1 MIRLG
6 KAKQETIY
14 MGKETVTTP
23 GNKRRIQV
31 RKARP
36 DGFTEAKRQVFL
48 DTLAMCCTVTAAAK
62 AAGISTVTVNYHRR
76 RDPVFAQQEAE
87 ALAAGYVYLEAASLA
102 RAARGG
108 HYEPGEGAGD
118 GAAGGTPGA
127 EALDPEMA
135 LHLLQLRQKGLGRRT
150 GDGGPAPKR
159 VSLKELDE
167 SIRAKLEILNR
178 RLTGG
183 KALRQGSGQA
193 LKRHEVRKVKSPK
206 EGKVALPRPAP
217 GQASAQDERNK
228 GEERGPRI
236 R

>member
-108 HYEPGEGAGD
+108 HYEPGEGAAD
-118 GAAGGTPGA
+118 GTPGA
-127 EALDPEMA
+127 EALDPDMA

-167 SIRAKLEILNR
+167 SIRAKLDILNR

-183 KALRQGSGQA
+183 KGKA

-206 EGKVALPRPAP
+206 ERKVALPRPAP
-217 GQASAQDERNK
+217 GQASAQDERGK
-228 GEERGPRI
+228 GEAQGPRI

>member
-1 MIRLG
+1 
-6 KAKQETIY
+6 

-31 RKARP
+31 RKARA

-108 HYEPGEGAGD
+108 HYEPGEGAAD

-127 EALDPEMA
+127 EALDPDMA
-135 LHLLQLRQKGLGRRT
+135 LHLLQLRQKGLGQRT
-150 GDGGPAPKR
+150 GNAGYTPKR
-159 VSLKELDE
+159 ATLTEVNE
-167 SIRAKLEILNR
+167 SILAKLEILNQW
-178 RLTGG
+178 LTGG
-183 KALRQGSGQA
+183 PGKGKMP
-193 LKRHEVRKVKSPK
+193 KRHEVRKVKSPK
-206 EGKVALPRPAP
+206 EGKAALPKPAP
-217 GQASAQDERNK
+217 GQTAARDKRGQGDAQ
-228 GEERGPRI
+228 GPRI